1 MPTGVGATTLVNDP
15 RAQGVNFAPDP
26 AAFFELTE
34 RNEYTPIQG
43 DIPGS
48 GSAFN
53 RQLPQ
58 AGVLSGLKVLFV
70 GTITTTLGAGS
81 VTTTSR
87 WPYGFLDRVSLSAN
101 AQNDLISANGC
112 DLHVLR
118 AIRNPGFVPNDDLD
132 LVPGGIGAGQT
143 LANGA
148 NPIVLGWEI
157 PVAIDDVS
165 LIGSLYAQS
174 PSMNLQLI
182 LRQAVTTDLL
192 VAAGGATIDSV
203 TGTFY
208 VEVTSFDIPITTGE
222 NPRLITPDLS
232 RLHGIN
238 AVAVPYSNTGDVRAP
253 LIRVNGQL
261 DRLLVNTS
269 MADPAGEVTDQF
281 LSAAADADEIDAIR
295 IEYGAAEKPLDYN
308 PAHFLA
314 WKNLD
319 HYADALPYEYLAFD
333 FLAENAPRDVI
344 LMTGVTDL
352 VCVPTIDS
360 TVVVG
365 AGASVRLVQETLFA

>member
-34 RNEYTPIQG
+34 RNEYTPLSG

-53 RQLPQ
+53 RPLPQ
-58 AGVLSGLKVLFV
+58 AGVLSAIKVLFV
-70 GTITTTLGAGS
+70 GTLTTTLGAGT

-87 WPYGFLDRVSLSAN
+87 WPYGFLDRVSLAAN
-101 AQNDLISANGC
+101 AQNDLISANGL

-132 LVPGGIGAGQT
+132 VVPGGVGAGQVIPT
-143 LANGA
+143 GA
-148 NPIVLGWEI
+148 SAIVLGWEI

-192 VAAGGATIDSV
+192 VAAGGAVINSI

-238 AVAVPYSNTGDVRAP
+238 AIEVPYSNTGVVRAP
-253 LIRVNGQL
+253 LVRVNGQL
-261 DRLLVNTS
+261 DRLLVAVTKAN
-269 MADPAGEVTDQF
+269 PAGAVTNQF
-281 LSAAADADEIDAIR
+281 LSATADAVGIDAIR
-295 IEYGAAEKPLDYN
+295 IEYGAAEKPLDYD

-314 WKNLD
+314 WRNLD
-319 HYADALPYEYLAFD
+319 HYADALPSSYLAFD

-352 VCVPTIDS
+352 NAVVTVDS
-360 TVVVG
+360 AVVVG
-365 AGASVRLVQETLFA
+365 AGAAVRLVQETLFA

>member
-34 RNEYTPIQG
+34 RNEYTPLSG

-58 AGVLSGLKVLFV
+58 AGVLSAIKVLFV
-70 GTITTTLGAGS
+70 GTVTVVVGTGAI
-81 VTTTSR
+81 TTTSR

-101 AQNDLISANGC
+101 AQNDLISASGL

-118 AIRNPGFVPNDDLD
+118 AIRNPGFVPNDDVD
-132 LVPGGIGAGQT
+132 LVPGGIGPG
-143 LANGA
+143 LAIPNGA
-148 NPIVLGWEI
+148 NTIVLGWEI

-192 VAAGGATIDSV
+192 VA
-203 TGTFY
+203 TGTATVAIAGTFH
-208 VEVTSFDIPITTGE
+208 VQVTSFDIPITTGE

-238 AVAVPYSNTGDVRAP
+238 AIEVPYSNTGVVRAP
-253 LIRVNGQL
+253 MVRVNGQL
-261 DRLLVNTS
+261 DRLLVAVTKAN
-269 MADPAGEVTDQF
+269 PAASITQQY
-281 LSAAADADEIDAIR
+281 LSATADAVGIDAIR
-295 IEYGAAEKPLDYN
+295 IEYGAAQKPLDYN

-314 WKNLD
+314 WRNLD
-319 HYADALPYEYLAFD
+319 HYADALPSNYLAFD

-352 VCVPTIDS
+352 NAVATVKS

-365 AGASVRLVQETLFA
+365 AGAAVRLVQETLFA

>member
-15 RAQGVNFAPDP
+15 RAQGVQFAPDP

-34 RNEYTPIQG
+34 KNEYTPLQES
-43 DIPGS
+43 IPGS
-48 GSAFN
+48 GSTITK
-53 RQLPQ
+53 QLPQ
-58 AGVLSGLKVLFV
+58 AGVLSAIKVLFV
-70 GTITTTLGAGS
+70 GTITVTTGAGS

-87 WPYGFLDRVSLSAN
+87 WPYGFIDKATLAAN
-101 AQNDLISANGC
+101 AQNDLISVNGE

-118 AIRNPGFVPNDDLD
+118 AIRNPAFVPNDDVD
-132 LVPGGIGAGQT
+132 LVPGGVGAGQT
-143 LANGA
+143 IPDGA
-148 NPIVLGWEI
+148 SEIVLGWEI

-174 PSMNLQLI
+174 PSMNLQLS
-182 LRQAVTTDLL
+182 LRQAVTADLI
-192 VAAGGATIDSV
+192 VAAGGATIDSL

-208 VEVTSFDIPITTGE
+208 VMVTSFDIPITTGE
-222 NPRLITPDLS
+222 QPRLITPDLS
-232 RLHGIN
+232 RLHG
-238 AVAVPYSNTGDVRAP
+238 VQSHAVPYSNTGEVRAP

-261 DRLLVNTS
+261 DRLLVS
-269 MADPAGEVTDQF
+269 VSDEAPAGVTTDVF
-281 LSAAADADEIDAIR
+281 LGATADLDEIDSIR
-295 IEYGAAEKPLDYN
+295 IEYGAAERPLDYN

-352 VCVPTIDS
+352 VCVPSINS
-360 TVVVG
+360 GVVVG
-365 AGASVRLVQETLFA
+365 SGAAVRLVQETLFA

>member
-58 AGVLSGLKVLFV
+58 AGVLSFLKVLFV
-70 GTITTTLGAGS
+70 GNIATTLGGGT

-132 LVPGGIGAGQT
+132 VVPGGIGAGQT
-143 LANGA
+143 LADGD

-192 VAAGGATIDSV
+192 VTGGAATIDSV

-360 TVVVG
+360 AVVVA

>member
-34 RNEYTPIQG
+34 KNEYTPLSEAA
-43 DIPGS
+43 PGS
-48 GSAFN
+48 GSSVTK
-53 RQLPQ
+53 QLPQ
-58 AGVLSGLKVLFV
+58 AGILSGLKILFV
-70 GTITTTLGAGS
+70 GTITTTLGGGT

-87 WPYGFLDRVSLSAN
+87 WPYGFLEKATLSAN
-101 AQNDLISANGC
+101 AQNDLISVNGC

-118 AIRNPGFVPNDDLD
+118 AIRNPGFVPNDDID
-132 LVPGGIGAGQT
+132 LVPGGIGAGQV
-143 LANGA
+143 LADGA
-148 NPIVLGWEI
+148 NEVVLGWEI
-157 PVAIDDVS
+157 PVAIDPVS

-174 PSMNLQLI
+174 PSMNLQLS

-192 VAAGGATIDSV
+192 VAGGAATIDSI

-208 VEVTSFDIPITTGE
+208 VMVTSFDIPITTGE
-222 NPRLITPDLS
+222 QPRLITPDLS
-232 RLHGIN
+232 RLHG
-238 AVAVPYSNTGDVRAP
+238 VQSHAVPYSNTGEVRAP
-253 LIRVNGQL
+253 MIRVNGQL
-261 DRLLVNTS
+261 DRLLVNVS
-269 MADPAGEVTDQF
+269 QQDPAGEVTDQF
-281 LSAAADADEIDAIR
+281 LSATADADEIDAIR
-295 IEYGAAEKPLDYN
+295 IEYGAAERPLDYN

-319 HYADALPYEYLAFD
+319 HYADSLPYEYLAFD

-352 VCVPTIDS
+352 VTVPTVNS
-360 TVVVG
+360 GVTVGSG
-365 AGASVRLVQETLFA
+365 AAVRLVQETLFA